1 VLGTEKADISM
12 NIWPWIGPMVVWNL
26 PEPDWGTDREEYW
39 WYIANP
45 NGTTHPAYDA
55 LRQARQS
62 GQLP

>member
-1 VLGTEKADISM
+1 M
-12 NIWPWIGPMVVWNL
+12 NSSPWIGPMVVWNL

-55 LRQARQS
+55 LKQAHQS